1 MSIEA
6 RIKDA
11 TKQVVLSFQP
21 TFVQTMDRMRH
32 RMGAFYRPTSTLVWN
47 GELISGADSIAA
59 FYNTLPITNTVFT
72 TFDVQ
77 PLVSL
82 FPLLASPSA
91 RLFVFHPSFFFSN
104 NSLTHSHCRVLLDT
118 VNRPDVEPV
127 CATMLITATG
137 HVEYDGSNARS
148 FGETFV
154 LRLDPSTRTW
164 FIQSDCFRLDT

>member
-1 MSIEA
+1 MSIEE

-82 FPLLASPSA
+82 FPPFSISIGASHC
-91 RLFVFHPSFFFSN
+91 FYPSFFFSTIL
-104 NSLTHSHCRVLLDT
+104 SLTPT
-118 VNRPDVEPV
+118 VVFSW
-127 CATMLITATG
+127 TQSTGLI
-137 HVEYDGSNARS
+137 SSLSAR
-148 FGETFV
+148 
-154 LRLDPSTRTW
+154 R
-164 FIQSDCFRLDT
+164 C